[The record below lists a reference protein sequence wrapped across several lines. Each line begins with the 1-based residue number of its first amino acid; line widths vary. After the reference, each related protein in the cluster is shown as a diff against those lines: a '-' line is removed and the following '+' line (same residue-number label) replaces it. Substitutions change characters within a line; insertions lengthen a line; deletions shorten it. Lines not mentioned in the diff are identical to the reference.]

1 MSDSILTAAHAV
13 SFARNAAPA
22 DYFALLKPR
31 VMSLVVF
38 TSAVGMVLAP
48 GELHPVLVFAA
59 LFWESVDWCGN
70 KIPPFGA

>member
-1 MSDSILTAAHAV
+1 MSDSTLTAAPAV

-38 TSAVGMVLAP
+38 TAKRN
-48 GELHPVLVFAA
+48 ELMQSGNIRFNSFYCRGFAIHLHA
-59 LFWESVDWCGN
+59 D
-70 KIPPFGA
+70 